1 MTCHLMLSRPRLREE
16 SHGPS
21 VDVGFSL
28 IEVLAA
34 AAILVV
40 GFVAI
45 MGIFGNTLGVAGQSR
60 EQAIAGDLIQ
70 EKVEWLKGKGL
81 DALLNEN
88 ILQYNVPGNRDSGFV
103 PITDQVTRSHIT
115 YTRRV
120 EAWWVEGSVPSYT
133 LVKFKVSVSWKGS
146 SGDVQEVTV
155 YTVLGKRGK

>member
-1 MTCHLMLSRPRLREE
+1 MPYSVIFSKQKSKKVH
-16 SHGPS
+16 PS
-21 VDVGFSL
+21 EAGFSL

-40 GFVAI
+40 GFVAV
-45 MGIFGNTLGVAGQSR
+45 MGIFGNTLGVAGESR

-81 DALLNEN
+81 DALLDEN
-88 ILQYNVPGNRDSGFV
+88 ILQYNVPNERDSGFV
-103 PITDQVTRSHIT
+103 PLTDQVARNQVT

-120 EAWWVEGSVPSYT
+120 EAWWVGGEVPGHT

-146 SGDVQEVTV
+146 SGVDQVATV

>member
-1 MTCHLMLSRPRLREE
+1 MISSKE
-16 SHGPS
+16 SFKKGSPS
-21 VDVGFSL
+21 EGGFSL

-40 GFVAI
+40 GFVAV

-88 ILQYNVPGNRDSGFV
+88 ILRFNVPRDQTSGFV
-103 PITDQVTRSHIT
+103 PLTDQVTRNHVT

-146 SGDVQEVTV
+146 SGADQEAAV
-155 YTVLGKRGK
+155 YTVLGKRDK